1 MNVIRFTIKIKM
13 GIFNVSIINAVI
25 SYCIFRRL
33 QFIDRVFF
41 FRYCFFP
48 FVIFSLHTNFGNIVM
63 YFEFDLLLLT
73 TFSIL

>member
-41 FRYCFFP
+41 LGTVFLYDRK
-48 FVIFSLHTNFGNIVM
+48 I
-63 YFEFDLLLLT
+63 
-73 TFSIL
+73 